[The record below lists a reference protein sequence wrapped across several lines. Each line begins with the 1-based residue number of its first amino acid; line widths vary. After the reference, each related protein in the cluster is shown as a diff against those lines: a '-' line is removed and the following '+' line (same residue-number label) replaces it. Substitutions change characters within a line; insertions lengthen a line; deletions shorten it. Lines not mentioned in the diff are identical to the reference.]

1 MRALEVA
8 RVALILGTFVLVC
21 LTVNMTL
28 KLGRRDVVGQNSN
41 ALLGDR
47 TYKCGLSKACPQ
59 GHFAFKIQ
67 TGSANIIGPTI
78 CFEDKVLLRSTL
90 NNVAVGMNI
99 ALVDGKTGKL
109 IKTGAFETH
118 NINNALKFFQDIDER
133 TLVLVASFD
142 NMGTVM
148 NDELKQLF
156 TKLGSS
162 YVNSIGYR
170 DNWIF
175 IGSKGINGKSQFE
188 EYMKNVKETNLYE
201 DWPKTLLLNG
211 CIPASSTTA
220 IASGF

>member
-8 RVALILGTFVLVC
+8 RVALILGTLVLVC
-21 LTVNMTL
+21 LTANMAL
-28 KLGRRDVVGQNSN
+28 KPGRRDVVGRNSN

-59 GHFAFKIQ
+59 GHFVFKIQ

-90 NNVAVGMNI
+90 NNVAVGLNI
-99 ALVDGKTGKL
+99 ALVDD
-109 IKTGAFETH
+109 
-118 NINNALKFFQDIDER
+118 INNALKFLQDIDER

-211 CIPASSTTA
+211 CIPANSTSAT
-220 IASGF
+220 ASGF